1 MSSNTKKT
9 PKSEP
14 SKKGK
19 INPNHNTSFKGTTKT
34 TNKPLNNK
42 TSNNNNSKSINTT
55 KKNEKK
61 EIDPLEGMKKKI
73 QTILEESN
81 DKINTLSLSFSQI
94 DINAECSYSK
104 AQEEYSKELDEI
116 YNEKINKQNVI
127 NEKYDFEFYENKKKF
142 YDDDPI
148 FEKILKEKEGKLK
161 EIQDEFLKKKND
173 AKLHY
178 ANHMKEIKENSI
190 QQRKLLFDSSIYDV
204 MKTKINEI
212 IEKEVENPVHEKK
225 DTSKKSTPIT
235 SSTSNTKLTK
245 NKSTKNVKN

>member
-1 MSSNTKKT
+1 
-9 PKSEP
+9 
-14 SKKGK
+14 
-19 INPNHNTSFKGTTKT
+19 
-34 TNKPLNNK
+34 
-42 TSNNNNSKSINTT
+42 
-55 KKNEKK
+55 
-61 EIDPLEGMKKKI
+61 MKKKI
-73 QTILEESN
+73 QIILEESN

-142 YDDDPI
+142 DDDDPI

-212 IEKEVENPVHEKK
+212 IEKEVENPIHDKK
-225 DTSKKSTPIT
+225 DTSKKTTPIT
-235 SSTSNTKLTK
+235 STSNNKLSK
-245 NKSTKNVKN
+245 NKSTKSVKN

>member
-1 MSSNTKKT
+1 MSSNTKKN
-9 PKSEP
+9 PKSDP

-19 INPNHNTSFKGTTKT
+19 TNLNQNTSFKATSKT
-34 TNKPLNNK
+34 TNKSINNK
-42 TSNNNNSKSINTT
+42 TPNNNNTKTINTT
-55 KKNEKK
+55 KKHEKK
-61 EIDPLEGMKKKI
+61 ETDPLDEMKKKI
-73 QTILEESN
+73 QIILEESN

-142 YDDDPI
+142 DDDDPI

-212 IEKEVENPVHEKK
+212 IEKEVENPIHDKK
-225 DTSKKSTPIT
+225 DTSKKTTPIT
-235 SSTSNTKLTK
+235 STSNNKLSK
-245 NKSTKNVKN
+245 NKSTKSVKN